1 MRTMMKAQ
9 IEVEAGNL
17 AIAEGSI
24 GPVLDK
30 VMGIC
35 RPEAAYFLTED
46 GKRTIYVVF
55 DLTMPEMVPQIA
67 EPLFHALGATVDFH
81 PVMIAP
87 ELEKGIAGWAVNR

>member
-30 VMGIC
+30 VLALC

-46 GKRTIYVVF
+46 GKRTIYAVF
-55 DLTMPEMVPQIA
+55 DLTAPEMVPQIA

-81 PVMIAP
+81 PVMIGS
-87 ELEKGIAGWAVNR
+87 ELERGIAAWAGNR

>member
-35 RPEAAYFLTED
+35 KPDAAFFLTEG
-46 GKRTIYVVF
+46 GKRTIYAIF
-55 DLTMPEMVPQIA
+55 DLTAPEMVPQIA

-81 PVMIAP
+81 PVMHAP
-87 ELEKGIAGWAVNR
+87 ELEKGIAAWAGNR